1 MNTNSIDPRLI
12 SLLREM
18 AGLAENAS
26 LTGSLE
32 GGARQAIRRYN
43 GLLTR
48 FITTGAVPDGLFEP
62 LSEAADYAQL
72 GVESRLLAA
81 FLEGDSNGNGN
92 GEGRRRNK
100 GKDRDGIDSNVL
112 IRLAPFVKGEDLSA
126 LVGEYMQRGARMDPH
141 ILTHL
146 APFLDSDSLGKLL
159 RKHLEDFHGGFDS
172 SPADPP
178 EVPEE
183 PSPEPAPKPQAWRS
197 PAPSRHL
204 APIAD
209 NLPATTNLEEL
220 VERLQQ
226 SDVSLEQIREIALE
240 LAKYAHP

>member
-159 RKHLEDFHGGFDS
+159 RKHLEDFHGGGPRRALARTSAETS
-172 SPADPP
+172 SLAFAGSEPTPGSDRRQPARDH
-178 EVPEE
+178 ESGRTRGAV
-183 PSPEPAPKPQAWRS
+183 AA
-197 PAPSRHL
+197 
-204 APIAD
+204 IGC
-209 NLPATTNLEEL
+209 
-220 VERLQQ
+220 
-226 SDVSLEQIREIALE
+226 VS
-240 LAKYAHP
+240 